1 MGKSKKIIFNLT
13 IDDLRELG
21 IIGKKRRKGRKGRNK
36 KRILLIDPQTGAIIG
51 EPKSDSSHMIGST
64 QSIQPSNTNNVS
76 TAIQQANLEAIEN
89 ANKRAKDQRQWLIDN
104 GIDPN
109 DPTIGLQ
116 SQERFPDRNT
126 TKLLEGFGANVSD
139 QLGQMKSQYD
149 NQLLGYQD
157 RFANYDKTINRGM
170 EFVQQQANQIEELKK
185 KPFTYRLD
193 DSAGAFGAT
202 KGSDSFKSNNT
213 SKSMNEINNTPASP
227 GLRMQTPTR
236 FTPDKEPTPAPS
248 PLIQVA
254 DNKIPL
260 KSNDEVYVNEAMK
273 HDNDVDYS
281 APQETLDERLDR
293 EYKEV
298 QNPLSN
304 LSSPDS
310 SLSSIGEVAIRKVD
324 NSGKQIDGM
333 QVPNYGRKSISN
345 AKNLKIIEEVR
356 KENELK
362 NLRAIANNLIKENAD
377 IIPSKSID
385 NFIKKANKGQTPT
398 VEELIEKIQTMRKK
412 HDAKIE
418 ASNKAKEAV
427 NKRLNFFKTRIKTK

>member
-1 MGKSKKIIFNLT
+1 
-13 IDDLRELG
+13 
-21 IIGKKRRKGRKGRNK
+21 
-36 KRILLIDPQTGAIIG
+36 
-51 EPKSDSSHMIGST
+51 
-64 QSIQPSNTNNVS
+64 
-76 TAIQQANLEAIEN
+76 
-89 ANKRAKDQRQWLIDN
+89 
-104 GIDPN
+104 
-109 DPTIGLQ
+109 
-116 SQERFPDRNT
+116 
-126 TKLLEGFGANVSD
+126 
-139 QLGQMKSQYD
+139 
-149 NQLLGYQD
+149 
-157 RFANYDKTINRGM
+157 
-170 EFVQQQANQIEELKK
+170 
-185 KPFTYRLD
+185 
-193 DSAGAFGAT
+193 
-202 KGSDSFKSNNT
+202 
-213 SKSMNEINNTPASP
+213 
-227 GLRMQTPTR
+227 
-236 FTPDKEPTPAPS
+236 
-248 PLIQVA
+248 
-254 DNKIPL
+254 
-260 KSNDEVYVNEAMK
+260 VNEAMK

-281 APQETLDERLDR
+281 APQETFDERMDR

-377 IIPSKSID
+377 IIQSKSID